1 MIKGQYT
8 KINELENKIEELEK
22 DIKGKDEDKLKE
34 EIRKL
39 KDNLT
44 ERENEFQVIFM
55 RSRKAEEEVNK
66 LKKIINDNEEKK
78 TKEDK
83 SEEIKKEIE
92 DKEYVI
98 KGQYTRINELEN
110 KIKEIESKTK
120 ENIDEKYKEEINK
133 LKNNLDGKEKEFQDL
148 FMKSVKT
155 EEEVKRLKKMIRPIK
170 EYEIDTP
177 KKESQEKREDKDKDN
192 TENNKKAINGYKIL
206 PHEMHPRYKE
216 LVAKGGYYICLQ
228 FLDKSCYR
236 KHCIYEHP
244 ILCEVKNCDGCWRVH
259 RRDLRINPIAQKKT
273 SRTI

>member
-1 MIKGQYT
+1 MKREIVNKNYMIKGQYT

-22 DIKGKDEDKLKE
+22 NFKGKDEDKLKE

-44 ERENEFQVIFM
+44 VRENEFQVIFM

-120 ENIDEKYKEEINK
+120 ENIDEKYKEEIKK
-133 LKNNLDGKEKEFQDL
+133 LKTNLDGKEKEFQDL

-155 EEEVKRLKKMIRPIK
+155 EEEIKRLKKMIRPIK

-177 KKESQEKREDKDKDN
+177 KRESQEKREDIVEE
-192 TENNKKAINGYKIL
+192 TL
-206 PHEMHPRYKE
+206 
-216 LVAKGGYYICLQ
+216 
-228 FLDKSCYR
+228 
-236 KHCIYEHP
+236 
-244 ILCEVKNCDGCWRVH
+244 
-259 RRDLRINPIAQKKT
+259 
-273 SRTI
+273 